1 MYKHKNKYIYD
12 VLYGPIYLPDYAW
25 HVIFTPE
32 VQRLREL
39 RLCNINSLCLTGGA
53 NVNRFEHTLGTC
65 HLALVNLENGHYNL
79 SIREKQ
85 LFIIASIFHDV
96 YNSAFGHSLEYV
108 EGVKPEN
115 MFYYAATGKKY
126 ESYTYKAA
134 SFEPIY
140 FGRLEE
146 LYSSL
151 KVLKFTDSDIK
162 TIGDYINGKGKL
174 GKILSG
180 SIDLDN
186 IDNVCRLAYHIGLF
200 KDKELPIKLAK
211 SIWIE
216 NDKLRIEDKNLSL
229 INDWIKVREQLYKL
243 LLLNPEEFS
252 AKYMLTEAFE
262 LFQKQENKNIG
273 FAWYDVDY
281 QLLEKLSRTSS
292 EVSNIVSSLMCG
304 QLYGCFAIYTTT
316 KLDRYKEFLNLETRE
331 HIENQ
336 ISLLIKPEVIE
347 EIELSEL
354 IQQII
359 RGIKGISY
367 NSDEKK
373 LKINYELKESTVKLL
388 IDNELYEHKDLIL
401 TMREKA
407 INKFNL
413 YKIKSPNIGIHPILD
428 YNKTNRKV
436 TVFTTEEKSQDLGF
450 SSKELHL
457 SILLKNKEYTNID
470 IFDDKSNLKPEN
482 IENIKNTI
490 KDFLSH
496 FLNDDKIN
504 EHELYSEIIYG

>member
-373 LKINYELKESTVKLL
+373 T
-388 IDNELYEHKDLIL
+388 
-401 TMREKA
+401 
-407 INKFNL
+407 
-413 YKIKSPNIGIHPILD
+413 
-428 YNKTNRKV
+428 
-436 TVFTTEEKSQDLGF
+436 
-450 SSKELHL
+450 
-457 SILLKNKEYTNID
+457 KNK
-470 IFDDKSNLKPEN
+470 LR
-482 IENIKNTI
+482 IKR
-490 KDFLSH
+490 
-496 FLNDDKIN
+496 
-504 EHELYSEIIYG
+504 EHCKVVNR

>member
-1 MYKHKNKYIYD
+1 MYKYKKKYIYD

-65 HLALVNLENGHYNL
+65 YLALLNIENSHYNL
-79 SIREKQ
+79 TEHEKQ
-85 LFIIASIFHDV
+85 LFVIASIFHDV

-108 EGVKPEN
+108 EDVKPEN
-115 MFYYAATGKKY
+115 MFYYAATGKKF
-126 ESYTYKAA
+126 ESYSYKAA
-134 SFEPIY
+134 SFSPIY

-151 KVLKFTDSDIK
+151 KVLKYTDCDIK
-162 TIGDYINGKGKL
+162 TIGEFINGEGKL

-200 KDKELPIKLAK
+200 NDKELPLKLAK
-211 SIWIE
+211 SLWVDNE
-216 NDKLRIEDKNLSL
+216 KLKIEDEKLSL
-229 INDWIKVREQLYKL
+229 INDWINVREHLYKL

-262 LFQKQENKNIG
+262 LFKKQENKNIG

-281 QLLEKLSRTSS
+281 QLLEKLSKASS
-292 EVSNIVSSLMCG
+292 EISNIVSSLMCG
-304 QLYGCFAIYTTT
+304 QLYGCIAIYTTT
-316 KLDRYKEFLNLETRE
+316 KLDKYKEFLNFETRE
-331 HIENQ
+331 IIENKL
-336 ISLLIKPEVIE
+336 SLLIKPEVIV
-347 EIELSEL
+347 EIELSEY

-367 NSDEKK
+367 NSVEKK
-373 LKINYELKESTVKLL
+373 LKINYELKENIVKMLVE
-388 IDNELYEHKDLIL
+388 NELSEHKDLIFS
-401 TMREKA
+401 MRENA

-413 YKIKSPNIGIHPILD
+413 YKIKSPHFGIHPILV
-428 YNKTNRKV
+428 KCPPL
-436 TVFTTEEKSQDLGF
+436 LGQ
-450 SSKELHL
+450 
-457 SILLKNKEYTNID
+457 
-470 IFDDKSNLKPEN
+470 IF
-482 IENIKNTI
+482 
-490 KDFLSH
+490 
-496 FLNDDKIN
+496 
-504 EHELYSEIIYG
+504 

>member
-1 MYKHKNKYIYD
+1 MYKYKNKYIYD

-25 HVIFTPE
+25 HVISTPE

-65 HLALVNLENGHYNL
+65 HLALINLENSHYNL

-151 KVLKFTDSDIK
+151 KVLKFTDNDIK
-162 TIGDYINGKGKL
+162 TIGDYINGEGKL

-186 IDNVCRLAYHIGLF
+186 IDNVCRLAYHIGIF

-216 NDKLRIEDKNLSL
+216 NDKLRIEDENLYL

-304 QLYGCFAIYTTT
+304 QLYGCFAIYTSN

-331 HIENQ
+331 LIENQ

-354 IQQII
+354 GQQII

-373 LKINYELKESTVKLL
+373 LKINCELKESTVNLL
-388 IDNELYEHKDLIL
+388 ISNELSEHKDLIL

-470 IFDDKSNLKPEN
+470 IFDEKGSLKPEN
-482 IENIKNTI
+482 IENIKITI

-496 FLNDDKIN
+496 FLNDDNIN